1 MRHFL
6 SDGIV
11 EYLVFVA
18 VILALVLGT
27 HNVCTV
33 NGNVFSKVASQQR

>member
-1 MRHFL
+1 MRYLL
-6 SDGIV
+6 SEEIV
-11 EYLVFVA
+11 EYLIFVA

-33 NGNVFSKVASQQR
+33 NGNIFSKVASQQR